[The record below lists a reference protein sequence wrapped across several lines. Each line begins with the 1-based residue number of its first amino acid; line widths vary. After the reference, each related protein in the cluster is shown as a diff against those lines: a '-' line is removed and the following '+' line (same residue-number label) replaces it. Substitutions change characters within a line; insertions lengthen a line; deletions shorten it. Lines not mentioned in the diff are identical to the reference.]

1 MSFLV
6 DIICELTDNKE
17 LAWTSLEV
25 QWIKN
30 LPANA
35 GDMGSVPGPGRSH
48 TLQSN
53 QAHVPQLLSLC
64 FAAREATTVRSPHTT
79 IKSSPCSP

>member
-6 DIICELTDNKE
+6 EIVCELTDNKE

-35 GDMGSVPGPGRSH
+35 GDMGSVPGPGRFNM
-48 TLQSN
+48 LWSN
-53 QAHVPQLLSLC
+53 
-64 FAAREATTVRSPHTT
+64 
-79 IKSSPCSP
+79 